1 MFAGLP
7 GAEESLLHRCVAL
20 GARLLPAQHI
30 LLLKPRKHACPVPRL
45 PPSAAG
51 PQGSRLARPQ
61 RPGGCIQVLGP
72 CFPGGAGL
80 SAGRGGRQAPGAMW
94 GFRTGFTVVPMRL
107 EPEGARKNPGLPH
120 ETRSQDMPRSRRY
133 LGGLSGSLPACHPGS
148 ALPPGPGEPVGGQG
162 GLVPRVMRAAVA
174 GRMGTGKRE
183 RQEKPQM
190 PLSTKSPVVS

>member
-1 MFAGLP
+1 MCGFGSPAAPSTAHSSAKTKKACLSGSTAATVCRRAPGKSAGPATEARGLHPGAGPLLP
-7 GAEESLLHRCVAL
+7 GRSRAVRRPRRKA
-20 GARLLPAQHI
+20 GARSNVGFQNGVYCGPH
-30 LLLKPRKHACPVPRL
+30 
-45 PPSAAG
+45 AAG
-51 PQGSRLARPQ
+51 AGGSTKEP
-61 RPGGCIQVLGP
+61 
-72 CFPGGAGL
+72 
-80 SAGRGGRQAPGAMW
+80 
-94 GFRTGFTVVPMRL
+94 RTSTRD
-107 EPEGARKNPGLPH
+107 
-120 ETRSQDMPRSRRY
+120 RSQDMPRSRRY